1 MSLRQEQ
8 SLFAA
13 DIAKLL
19 VWAMNRGLF
28 VTFGEAQRT
37 PEQQALYMRTG
48 RTKTLN
54 SYHLKR
60 LAFDLF
66 FFSSEGNLLA
76 SKREMQE
83 IGDYWESL
91 SDKNSWGGNWSSFK
105 DVPHFERRYKG

>member
-8 SLFAA
+8 SAFAA

-19 VWAMNRGLF
+19 VWAMNRGFF

-37 PEQQALYMRTG
+37 PEQQAIYLKTG
-48 RTKTLN
+48 RTKTLD

-66 FFSSEGNLLA
+66 FFSPEGNLFA

-105 DVPHFERRYKG
+105 DVPHFERRYRG